1 MSTIA
6 DHSTL
11 STTSAYEASKKHP
24 LAKTPAFI
32 AVMAV
37 MAVLAATGVAMA
49 SPVVTALA
57 GLCTVTA
64 AFGAAF
70 SMTYE
75 SA

>member
-11 STTSAYEASKKHP
+11 STESAYEASKKHP

-32 AVMAV
+32 AVMV
-37 MAVLAATGVAMA
+37 LMAALAAAGVAIA

-64 AFGAAF
+64 AFGAAY